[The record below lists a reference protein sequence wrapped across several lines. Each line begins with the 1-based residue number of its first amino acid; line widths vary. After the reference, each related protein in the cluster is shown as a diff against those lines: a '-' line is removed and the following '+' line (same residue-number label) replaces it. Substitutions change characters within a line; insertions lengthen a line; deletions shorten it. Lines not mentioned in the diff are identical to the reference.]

1 MTKHR
6 AADADADGR
15 VARNVLQD
23 GPAVGRSVGPL
34 SQFEATFCAGICRT
48 AVRRARASQFVCAPI
63 LGHLTTKMGS
73 RLWAL
78 EETSMQGNPR
88 S

>member
-48 AVRRARASQFVCAPI
+48 AAPHSLFVLPF
-63 LGHLTTKMGS
+63 
-73 RLWAL
+73 WAI
-78 EETSMQGNPR
+78 
-88 S
+88 